1 MSKSGFWRSVKQAMY
16 VPFVGTWLIFGIVL
30 LPVYMML
37 LGWFL
42 GKPRNLRLS
51 LVGVGYVVGLTTL
64 LWLGLI
70 MMTIVANLFL

>member
-1 MSKSGFWRSVKQAMY
+1 MKSEFLRKDEQAMY
-16 VPFVGTWLIFGIVL
+16 VPYVGTWLIFGIVL
-30 LPVYMML
+30 VPVYMVL

-51 LVGVGYVVGLTTL
+51 LLGVGYVVGLTTL

>member
-1 MSKSGFWRSVKQAMY
+1 MY

-64 LWLGLI
+64 LWIGLTL
-70 MMTIVANLFL
+70 MTIVASLFL

>member
-1 MSKSGFWRSVKQAMY
+1 MY

-30 LPVYMML
+30 LPVYTIL

-51 LVGVGYVVGLTTL
+51 LLGVGYVIAMASL
-64 LWLGLI
+64 LWSGLALMSFI
-70 MMTIVANLFL
+70 ARLLFL